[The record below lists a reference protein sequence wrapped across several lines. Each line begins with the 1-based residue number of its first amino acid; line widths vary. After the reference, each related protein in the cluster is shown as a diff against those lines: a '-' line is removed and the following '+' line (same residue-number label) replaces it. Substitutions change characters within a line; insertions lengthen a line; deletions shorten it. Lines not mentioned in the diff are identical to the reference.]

1 MVIEPVGKRRLCINN
16 IFYLDTPKKI
26 IKVEDTIQSYKKFYI
41 TTDYDE
47 VKQFIKKFIPLPSKK
62 GEDLYKLTIDKMAE
76 IEARKIQYE
85 YYRNTLL
92 QFKEKI

>member
-1 MVIEPVGKRRLCINN
+1 MNKILLNIGLEVKSINN

-47 VKQFIKKFIPLPSKK
+47 VKQFIKNIFYLKK
-62 GEDLYKLTIDKMAE
+62 LNILDK
-76 IEARKIQYE
+76 I
-85 YYRNTLL
+85 
-92 QFKEKI
+92 FK